1 MIFEKYSLVITSNL
15 YILRGFRKLVIIF
28 LTSKNTTNL
37 INLSLFLKHKIE
49 VKIVNL
55 QKLKTKH
62 LPMFIK
68 LPHVL

>member
-28 LTSKNTTNL
+28 LTYKNTTNL

-49 VKIVNL
+49 VKSINL
-55 QKLKTKH
+55 QKLKTKN

-68 LPHVL
+68 LPPVL

>member
-1 MIFEKYSLVITSNL
+1 MIFEKYSVVITSNL

-37 INLSLFLKHKIE
+37 INLSLFLKHKIK

-55 QKLKTKH
+55 QKLKTKN

>member
-28 LTSKNTTNL
+28 LTYKNTTNL

-49 VKIVNL
+49 VKSINL
-55 QKLKTKH
+55 QKLKTKN

>member
-15 YILRGFRKLVIIF
+15 YILRGFRKLIIIF

-49 VKIVNL
+49 VKIINL
-55 QKLKTKH
+55 QK
-62 LPMFIK
+62 
-68 LPHVL
+68 